1 MITVES
7 ISKEFP
13 DKTLFKNLSIKLNED
28 MRVGLVGPNGA
39 GKSTLLKIL
48 LGQEAPDEGKINRSP
63 TTSIGYLPQEIIA
76 GNENTILNETLAG
89 LPELSI
95 LENEIHS
102 INEKLINDPNNGTLL
117 NKLSNLQSEFEQ
129 LGGWDIEKKAKT
141 ILSGLGFS
149 SAQFSEPFKSFS
161 GGWRMRCYLASIL
174 LKEPNYLFLDE
185 PTNHLDL
192 EAIIW
197 MEDFLSSWNGS
208 LIMISHD
215 RSFLDKSI
223 NNILELN
230 QGTSTLYK
238 GNYSEYVDKRE
249 INIKHNNKT
258 YENQQKE
265 IAQTEKF
272 IERFRAKNTKAKQVK
287 SKIKQL
293 EKIKKVELIIDK
305 SKLMKMKIPQP
316 GRSPLKIITM
326 ANINKSYDQNLVY
339 DNLNLTIERGQKI
352 ALVGEN
358 GSGKSTLLKMLAGKE
373 KPTSGMLDYGPK
385 VKFHYFAQHQVED
398 LDLNMTVYETIF
410 SISKGWTESEIRTYL
425 GSFLFTKDS
434 VQKKVKVLSGG
445 EKSRLALARLLVEP
459 VHLLLLD
466 EPTNHLDIKSRDVM
480 ESALQY
486 YAGTMVCISHDR
498 HFLNTVTNLTIEV
511 DDGKI
516 KSYQGNYD
524 YYSWKKTNENSKS
537 NNHDNKP
544 ANPIIKKNP
553 YKERKAQR
561 SAYNKLKKQFSN
573 IELSLEEINTNLIS
587 NDISSDHEKLNELI
601 TKRNDL
607 EIKYL
612 DTLEKIEKIEKKL
625 KKKKP

>member
-13 DKTLFKNLSIKLNED
+13 DKTLFKNLSIKLNEG

-102 INEKLINDPNNGTLL
+102 INEKLINDPNNDTLL
-117 NKLSNLQSEFEQ
+117 NKLSNLQSEFEL

-149 SAQFSEPFKSFS
+149 STQFSEPFKSFS

-293 EKIKKVELIIDK
+293 EKIKKVELIVDK
-305 SKLMKMKIPQP
+305 SKIMKMKIPQP

-326 ANINKSYDQNLVY
+326 TNINKSYDQNLVY

-358 GSGKSTLLKMLAGKE
+358 GSGKSTLLKMLADKE

-398 LDLNMTVYETIF
+398 LDLHMTVYETIF

-511 DDGKI
+511 NDGAI

-537 NNHDNKP
+537 TNHDNKP

-573 IELSLEEINTNLIS
+573 IELSLEEINANFSS

-601 TKRNDL
+601 RKRNDL

-612 DTLEKIEKIEKKL
+612 DTLEKIEEIEKKL
-625 KKKKP
+625 

>member
-13 DKTLFKNLSIKLNED
+13 DKTLFKNLSIKLNEG

-149 SAQFSEPFKSFS
+149 STQFSEPFKSFS

-293 EKIKKVELIIDK
+293 EKIKKVELIVDK
-305 SKLMKMKIPQP
+305 SKIMKMKIPQP

-326 ANINKSYDQNLVY
+326 TNINKSYDQNLVY

-398 LDLNMTVYETIF
+398 LDLHMTVYETIF

-511 DDGKI
+511 NDGAI

-537 NNHDNKP
+537 TNHDNKP

-573 IELSLEEINTNLIS
+573 IELSLEEINANFSS

-601 TKRNDL
+601 RKRNDL

-612 DTLEKIEKIEKKL
+612 DTLEKIEEIEKKL
-625 KKKKP
+625 

>member
-13 DKTLFKNLSIKLNED
+13 DKTLFKNLSIKLNEG

-102 INEKLINDPNNGTLL
+102 INEKLVNDPNNGTLL
-117 NKLSNLQSEFEQ
+117 NKLSNLQSEFEL

-293 EKIKKVELIIDK
+293 EKIKKVELIVDK
-305 SKLMKMKIPQP
+305 SKIMKMKIPQP

-511 DDGKI
+511 NDGAI

-537 NNHDNKP
+537 TNHDNKP

-573 IELSLEEINTNLIS
+573 IELSLEEINANLIS

-612 DTLEKIEKIEKKL
+612 DTLEKIEEIEKKL
-625 KKKKP
+625 

>member
-13 DKTLFKNLSIKLNED
+13 DKTLFKNLSIKLNEG

-48 LGQEAPDEGKINRSP
+48 LGHESADEGKINRSP
-63 TTSIGYLPQEIIA
+63 STSIGYLPQEIIA
-76 GNENTILNETLAG
+76 GNENSILNETLTG

-95 LENEIHS
+95 LENEIQS
-102 INEKLINDPNNGTLL
+102 INDKLINDSNNSTLL
-117 NKLSNLQSEFEQ
+117 NKLSILQSEFEQ
-129 LGGWDIEKKAKT
+129 LGGWNIEKKAKT

-149 SAQFSEPFKSFS
+149 NNQFNEPFKSFS

-230 QGTSTLYK
+230 QGISTLYK

-258 YENQQKE
+258 YENQQKG

-293 EKIKKVELIIDK
+293 EKIKKVELISDK
-305 SKLMKMKIPQP
+305 SKIMKMKIPQP

-326 ANINKSYDQNLVY
+326 ANIHKSYDQNLVY

-373 KPTSGMLDYGPK
+373 EPTSGMLDYGPK

-398 LDLNMTVYETIF
+398 LDLNMTVYETVF

-459 VHLLLLD
+459 AHLLLLD

-486 YAGTMVCISHDR
+486 YDGTMVCISHDR

-524 YYSWKKTNENSKS
+524 YYSWKKTNES
-537 NNHDNKP
+537 NKP
-544 ANPIIKKNP
+544 NNNNNKNITPQIKKNP
-553 YKERKAQR
+553 YKEKKAQR
-561 SAYNKLKKQFSN
+561 SAYNKLKKEFSK
-573 IELSLEEINTNLIS
+573 IELSLEKVNSNLNN

-601 TKRNDL
+601 TMRNDL

-612 DTLEKIEKIEKKL
+612 ETLEKIENINKS
-625 KKKKP
+625 

>member
-13 DKTLFKNLSIKLNED
+13 DKTLFKNLSIKLNEG

-287 SKIKQL
+287 SKLKQL
-293 EKIKKVELIIDK
+293 EKIKKVELIVDK
-305 SKLMKMKIPQP
+305 SKIMKMKIPQP

-326 ANINKSYDQNLVY
+326 TNINKSYDQNLVY

-398 LDLNMTVYETIF
+398 LDLHMTVYETIF

-511 DDGKI
+511 NDGAI

-537 NNHDNKP
+537 TNHDNKP

-573 IELSLEEINTNLIS
+573 IELSLEEINANLSS

-601 TKRNDL
+601 RKRNDL

-612 DTLEKIEKIEKKL
+612 DTLEKIEQIEKKL
-625 KKKKP
+625 

>member
-13 DKTLFKNLSIKLNED
+13 DKTLFKNLSIKLNEG

-117 NKLSNLQSEFEQ
+117 NKLSNLQSEFEL

-293 EKIKKVELIIDK
+293 EKIKKVELIVDK
-305 SKLMKMKIPQP
+305 SKIMKMKIPQP

-398 LDLNMTVYETIF
+398 LDLHMTVYETIF

-511 DDGKI
+511 NDGAI

-537 NNHDNKP
+537 TNHDNKP

-573 IELSLEEINTNLIS
+573 IELSLEEINANLSS

-601 TKRNDL
+601 RKRNDL

-612 DTLEKIEKIEKKL
+612 DTLEKIEEIEKKL
-625 KKKKP
+625 

>member
-13 DKTLFKNLSIKLNED
+13 DKTLFKNLSIKLNEG

-102 INEKLINDPNNGTLL
+102 INEKLVNDPNNGTLL

-129 LGGWDIEKKAKT
+129 LDGWDIEKKAKT

-149 SAQFSEPFKSFS
+149 STQFSEPFKSFS

-293 EKIKKVELIIDK
+293 EKIKKVELIVDK
-305 SKLMKMKIPQP
+305 SKIMKMKIPQP

-326 ANINKSYDQNLVY
+326 TNINKSYDQNLVY

-398 LDLNMTVYETIF
+398 LDLHMTVYETIF

-511 DDGKI
+511 NDGAI

-537 NNHDNKP
+537 TNHDNKP

-573 IELSLEEINTNLIS
+573 IELSLEEINANLSS

-601 TKRNDL
+601 RKRNDL

-612 DTLEKIEKIEKKL
+612 DTLEKIEEIEKKL
-625 KKKKP
+625 

>member
-7 ISKEFP
+7 ISKGFP
-13 DKTLFKNLSIKLNED
+13 DKTLFKNLSIKLNEG

-102 INEKLINDPNNGTLL
+102 INEKLVNDPNNGTLL

-129 LGGWDIEKKAKT
+129 LDGWDIEKKAKT

-149 SAQFSEPFKSFS
+149 STQFSEPFKSFS

-293 EKIKKVELIIDK
+293 EKIKKVELIVDK
-305 SKLMKMKIPQP
+305 SKIMKMKIPQP

-326 ANINKSYDQNLVY
+326 TNINKSYDQNLVY

-398 LDLNMTVYETIF
+398 LDLHMTVYETIF

-511 DDGKI
+511 NDGAI

-537 NNHDNKP
+537 TNHDNKP

-573 IELSLEEINTNLIS
+573 IELSLEEINANLSS

-601 TKRNDL
+601 RKRNDL

-612 DTLEKIEKIEKKL
+612 DTLEKIEEIEKKL
-625 KKKKP
+625 